1 MVMGLRQ
8 VLSMEKEHKL
18 HDLLDPLRVSG
29 APAFSR
35 AEGAAYF
42 AEDGSRAV
50 ELNEMRVILGQCNRA
65 FNRAVEAALEE
76 VTSSRAVPAAKQE
89 LLERLDATTGG
100 RFQAVHLTSSG
111 SEATEAAIRMARKLT
126 GRTEV
131 ITFWNSIHGRTW
143 LTGSV
148 SGVPKRK
155 AGYGPLAP
163 GGVFFPYPHCAKCL
177 LKKEPAGC
185 QLACLELCRAIYRE
199 SSAQDAAAVLVEL
212 CQGNGVVMPPPGYMR
227 ALQDWAHSQG
237 MLFIVDENQS
247 GLGRCGEMYLYEREG
262 LEPDMLL
269 LGKTL
274 GNGVHIAALLTR
286 QAPPENLLGIF
297 SGGSGDDP
305 LACRAA
311 CEVLRQL
318 EEGLLEH
325 IREVGGILHRGLKPL
340 EQSPLVLEV
349 RGAGLAAA
357 VEFHSEPVCRR
368 ICDRL
373 VRRGYLP
380 GRSGSTLFCKPPYVI
395 TGEQTAGFLAEL
407 TEAVA
412 QEETR

>member
-1 MVMGLRQ
+1 MGLEQ

-18 HDLLDPLRVSG
+18 HDLLDPLRAPD

-50 ELNEMRVILGQCNRA
+50 ELNEMRVVLGQRNQA
-65 FNRAVEAALEE
+65 FNRAMEATLEE
-76 VTSSRAVPAAKQE
+76 VSSSRAVPAAKRE

-111 SEATEAAIRMARKLT
+111 SEATEAAMRMARKLT
-126 GRTEV
+126 GRTEI

-143 LTGSV
+143 LTGSA

-177 LKKEPAGC
+177 LKREPGSC
-185 QLACLELCRAIYRE
+185 QFACLELCQTIYRE

-212 CQGNGVVMPPPGYMR
+212 CQGSGVVMPPPGYMR
-227 ALQDWAHSQG
+227 ALQDWARSQG

-262 LEPDMLL
+262 LDPDMLL

-274 GNGVHIAALLTR
+274 GNGIHIAALLTR
-286 QAPPENLLGIF
+286 QAPPESLLGVF

-311 CEVLRQL
+311 CEVFRQL
-318 EEGLLEH
+318 EEGLLDH
-325 IREVGGILHRGLKPL
+325 IREVSGILHRGLKLL
-340 EQSPLVLEV
+340 ERSPLVLEV

-357 VEFHSEPVCRR
+357 VEFSSEPVCRR
-368 ICDRL
+368 ICGQL

-380 GRSGSTLFCKPPYVI
+380 GRSGAALFCKPPYVI
-395 TGEQTAGFLAEL
+395 TAQQVEGFLVELAE
-407 TEAVA
+407 TAA
-412 QEETR
+412 QAEKC